1 MRGSLTINLEAL
13 AANWEFFRKTA
24 GGSECAGVIKANG
37 YGLGLST
44 VAPALWDAGA
54 RSFFVARLE
63 EGIQARNCLPKGATI
78 FVLDG
83 VFDGEIDETLAASLV
98 PILNT
103 PAQVT
108 LWLAQGV
115 GAPCGLHLDTGMNR
129 LGLSPEEAESLN
141 ESAEAL
147 NLALVMSHLACSSD
161 PESPINKAQRDAFAR
176 LAMALPYA
184 PLSLANSGGALL
196 GIDYCFDMI
205 RPGIGVYG
213 GGPFDQIAV
222 PLQPVVTMTAP
233 ILSVRDVG
241 PGDSVGYGATWT
253 ADRRRRIATVALGY
267 ADGFLRTGSSRGF
280 AVLNGAVCPIVG
292 RISMDLIGLDVT
304 GAGKGAIEGAQME
317 FLGSAAPIDAQAQAC
332 GTIPYE
338 LLVRMGD
345 RFERTIIG

>member
-1 MRGSLTINLEAL
+1 
-13 AANWEFFRKTA
+13 
-24 GGSECAGVIKANG
+24 
-37 YGLGLST
+37 
-44 VAPALWDAGA
+44 
-54 RSFFVARLE
+54 LE
-63 EGIQARNCLPKGATI
+63 EGQSARRCLPKGATI

-83 VFDGEIDETLAASLV
+83 VFNSEIDDFRASDLV

-103 PAQVT
+103 PSQIM
-108 LWLAQGV
+108 LWLEHGG

-129 LGLSPEEAESLN
+129 LGLSPEEAERCG
-141 ESAEAL
+141 ESADGL

-161 PESPINKAQRDAFAR
+161 PENPMNKAQRDSFAKS
-176 LAMALPYA
+176 AMSLPYA

-222 PLQPVVTMTAP
+222 PLQPVVTLTSP

-280 AVLNGAVCPIVG
+280 AVLDGAVCPIVG

-304 GAGKGAIEGAQME
+304 GAGKGAVEGAHME

-345 RFERTIIG
+345 RFERRVIS